1 MIDWSYNK
9 EDKNGPASAEV
20 GALCLWV
27 SQIRDC
33 PDGRWVWTGDLL
45 DERGDGIRTP
55 PPIFGI
61 ANSRAEAMKNARKAV
76 RLWLVSKPILVN
88 R

>member
-1 MIDWSYNK
+1 MIDWSYNNA
-9 EDKNGPASAEV
+9 DNNGPASAEV
-20 GALCLWV
+20 GALCLWI

-45 DERGDGIRTP
+45 NVQGDGIRTP

-61 ANSRAEAMKNARKAV
+61 ASSRAEAIRNANSAV
-76 RLWLVSKPILVN
+76 RRWLISKPTAVKH
-88 R
+88 

>member
-1 MIDWSYNK
+1 MIVWSFNK
-9 EDKNGPASAEV
+9 ANKSTPASAEV

-33 PDGRWVWTGDLL
+33 PDGRWVWTGDLP

-55 PPIFGI
+55 PPILGI

-76 RLWLVSKPILVN
+76 RLWLVSKPTLVN